1 MRVTIVGGGNLGLA
15 CAARMAAVG
24 LDVTLYTSNPEKWS
38 LDVAVADCNGQTFF
52 GHLVR
57 VTEDPKTAADS
68 ELVYLCLPGHVIKD
82 KLVAL
87 TPYLLQG
94 TPIASVF
101 SADGFFFIA
110 EEVLG
115 AQWPVLGFQRVPF
128 IARTKCP
135 YKLGGITGYR
145 KALLL
150 AHRNVDDPERWR
162 RLFEMSF
169 GTPTRLLDNFYEAA
183 LANSNPVIHPARL
196 MSLRRE
202 IEQDGPFKRIPLFYE
217 EWDDVASEY
226 AINLDAELRV
236 LAASRGVSL
245 TPFLEYYESHDA
257 RSLTLKI
264 RSIPA
269 FTGILSPILANGEL
283 DFSSRYIQ
291 ADICISLQTIVSL
304 SRETGLVVPC
314 AEAILGSFVRT
325 DRKGV

>member
-1 MRVTIVGGGNLGLA
+1 MRVTIVGGGNLGIA

-38 LDVAVADCNGQTFF
+38 PDVAVEDCNGQTFF
-52 GHLVR
+52 GHLAR
-57 VTEDPKTAADS
+57 ITEDPRVAADC
-68 ELVYLCLPGHVIKD
+68 EFVYLCLPGHVIKD

-87 TPYLLQG
+87 KPYLLPR
-94 TPIASVF
+94 TPITSVF
-101 SADGFFFIA
+101 SADGFFFMA

-145 KALLL
+145 KALFL

-169 GTPTRLLDNFYEAA
+169 GTLTRLLDNFYEAA

-196 MSLRRE
+196 MSLRRK
-202 IEQDGPFKRIPLFYE
+202 IEQDGPFKRMPLFYE

-226 AINLDAELRV
+226 AISLDSELRA
-236 LAASRGVSL
+236 LAASKGAFL
-245 TPFLEYYESHDA
+245 IPFLEYYESHDA
-257 RSLTLKI
+257 HSLTLKI

-269 FTGILSPILANGEL
+269 FKGLHSPVLANGEL

-291 ADICISLQTIVSL
+291 ADVYISLKSIVML
-304 SRETGLVVPC
+304 SRGEGLATPC
-314 AEAILGSFVRT
+314 SEAILKAFAL
-325 DRKGV
+325 

>member
-1 MRVTIVGGGNLGLA
+1 MRVTVVGGGNLGLA
-15 CAARMAAVG
+15 CAARMAAAG
-24 LDVTLYTSNPEKWS
+24 LEVTLYTSNPEKWP
-38 LDVAVADCNGQTFF
+38 LDVAVEDYNGQIFS

-87 TPYLLQG
+87 TPYLLPG

-145 KALLL
+145 KELLL
-150 AHRNVDDPERWR
+150 AHRNVDNPERWR

-169 GTPTRLLDNFYEAA
+169 CTPTRLLDNFYEAS

-196 MSLRRE
+196 MSLHRQ
-202 IEQDGPFKRIPLFYE
+202 IERDGPFKRIPLFYE
-217 EWDDVASEY
+217 EWDDIASDY
-226 AINLDAELRV
+226 AVRLDRELRAV
-236 LAASRGVSL
+236 ATLKGAYII
-245 TPFLEYYESHDA
+245 PFLSYYESSDSF
-257 RSLTLKI
+257 SLTCKI
-264 RSIPA
+264 RSIQA
-269 FTGILSPILANGEL
+269 FKGLLSPVGMDGML
-283 DFSSRYIQ
+283 DLRSRYVQ
-291 ADICISLQTIVSL
+291 ADVGISVVNIALMSHSMGLPCPCSDEIVYTFRSM
-304 SRETGLVVPC
+304 R
-314 AEAILGSFVRT
+314 
-325 DRKGV
+325 D